1 MSKNDKHDGRNS
13 PVSELPG
20 ALKKIVEDSVS
31 NVFHRPKDNT
41 KKTSK
46 REVPK
51 FGEKPKN
58 KTKKGGRKRR
68 KTRRK
73 RRKSRRKRRK
83 SRRKRRKSRR
93 KKRR

>member
-1 MSKNDKHDGRNS
+1 MSKQDGRNS

-20 ALKKIVEDSVS
+20 AITTIVKDSVD
-31 NVFHRPKDNT
+31 NVFERSKDNT
-41 KKTSK
+41 KKIPK
-46 REVPK
+46 GQVPE
-51 FGEKPKN
+51 FGKPP
-58 KTKKGGRKRR
+58 KGGRKRR

-93 KKRR
+93 KKKR

>member
-1 MSKNDKHDGRNS
+1 MSEEDNKGRNS

-46 REVPK
+46 GEVPE
-51 FGEKPKN
+51 FGKPP
-58 KTKKGGRKRR
+58 KGGRKRR

-93 KKRR
+93 KKKR

>member
-1 MSKNDKHDGRNS
+1 MSKQDGRNS

-20 ALKKIVEDSVS
+20 AITTIVKDSVG
-31 NVFHRPKDNT
+31 NVFERSKDNT
-41 KKTSK
+41 KKTPK
-46 REVPK
+46 GQVPE
-51 FGEKPKN
+51 FGAKPPKGGP
-58 KTKKGGRKRR
+58 KGGRKRR

-93 KKRR
+93 KKKR